1 MLKIV
6 KELMEHKGYSVMQN
20 HEYWVNDVWT
30 SFESIVEYVSKELP
44 KLFASEIRCGLYNL
58 PDYKYI
64 RDYRDLIGMDVK
76 AGFNIVLT
84 DEEVEEKGIN
94 ISNGFT
100 VVSMD
105 IDRYLSTYLKVTYW
119 YKLRPEKR
127 ITVYYPF
134 GRSDHN
140 LGLLYITGKG
150 PTRLAEVE
158 NKTRF
163 YSLLIYLLVNSI
175 EIKTPD
181 DFSELDIVVPTP
193 FWHVSNEGMHRLG
206 LMEVCDLIKEQ
217 TAGSNVKDVK
227 RLNELAKYRDDIL
240 RDPLETILNV
250 TEKVLHEVLSKE
262 ANDQIDAKKK
272 ADIEEQ
278 KRLEAYQEKLRKERE
293 KNTRRAQRHSDWD
306 L

>member
-1 MLKIV
+1 
-6 KELMEHKGYSVMQN
+6 MEHKGYSVMQN
-20 HEYWVNDVWT
+20 PEYWVNNAWT

-64 RDYRDLIGMDVK
+64 RDYEDLIGMDVK

-84 DEEVEEKGIN
+84 DEEVEEKGIK
-94 ISNGFT
+94 ISNGSIYD
-100 VVSMD
+100 VMELE
-105 IDRYLSTYLKVTYW
+105 RYLSVYLKVTYW

-127 ITVYYPF
+127 ITIYYPF
-134 GRSDHN
+134 GGSDYN
-140 LGLLYITGKG
+140 VVLRYIAGKG
-150 PTRLAEVE
+150 TVRFEEVE

-163 YSLLIYLLVNSI
+163 YTLLIYLLVSSI

-181 DFSELDIVVPTP
+181 DFSELDIVVPAP
-193 FWHVSNEGMHRLG
+193 FWPVDNPGMNKIG
-206 LMEVCDLIKEQ
+206 LMEVSNLIKEE
-217 TAGSNVKDVK
+217 TVGSNVRDEI
-227 RLNELAKYRDDIL
+227 RLKNLGKHRDDIL
-240 RDPLETILNV
+240 RYPLEKILNV

-278 KRLEAYQEKLRKERE
+278 ERLKAYQEKLKRE
-293 KNTRRAQRHSDWD
+293 GLENTRRLQRHFSTGI
-306 L
+306 

>member
-1 MLKIV
+1 MLNIV
-6 KELMEHKGYSVMQN
+6 KELMAHKEYSVMQN
-20 HEYWVNDVWT
+20 PEYWKNDAGA
-30 SFESIVEYVSKELP
+30 SLESIVKYVNKELP

-58 PDYKYI
+58 PNYKYI
-64 RDYRDLIGMDVK
+64 REYMDLIAMDIK
-76 AGFNIVLT
+76 AGFYLGLT
-84 DEEVEEKGIN
+84 DNDVEEKDIN
-94 ISNGFT
+94 FSNGFPIA
-100 VVSMD
+100 VHD
-105 IDRYLSTYLKVTYW
+105 IENYLSTYLKVTYW

-140 LGLLYITGKG
+140 LGLLSITGKG

-163 YSLLIYLLVNSI
+163 YSLLIYLLVSSI

-262 ANDQIDAKKK
+262 VNDQIDAKKK

-278 KRLEAYQEKLRKERE
+278 KRLEAYQEKLRRERE
-293 KNTRRAQRHSDWD
+293 ENTRRAQRHSDWD

>member
-20 HEYWVNDVWT
+20 PEYWVSDVWA

-100 VVSMD
+100 TVSMD

-127 ITVYYPF
+127 ITVYYTF
-134 GRSDHN
+134 V
-140 LGLLYITGKG
+140 Y
-150 PTRLAEVE
+150 A
-158 NKTRF
+158 
-163 YSLLIYLLVNSI
+163 
-175 EIKTPD
+175 
-181 DFSELDIVVPTP
+181 
-193 FWHVSNEGMHRLG
+193 
-206 LMEVCDLIKEQ
+206 
-217 TAGSNVKDVK
+217 
-227 RLNELAKYRDDIL
+227 
-240 RDPLETILNV
+240 
-250 TEKVLHEVLSKE
+250 
-262 ANDQIDAKKK
+262 
-272 ADIEEQ
+272 
-278 KRLEAYQEKLRKERE
+278 
-293 KNTRRAQRHSDWD
+293 
-306 L
+306 

>member
-58 PDYKYI
+58 PDYK
-64 RDYRDLIGMDVK
+64 DIGMDVK

-140 LGLLYITGKG
+140 LGLLSITGKG
-150 PTRLAEVE
+150 PARFAEVE

-217 TAGSNVKDVK
+217 TAGSNVKDEK

-240 RDPLETILNV
+240 RDPLEKIVNV
-250 TEKVLHEVLSKE
+250 TEKVIYELIPKE
-262 ANDQIDAKKK
+262 ASDQIEAKKR
-272 ADIEEQ
+272 ADI
-278 KRLEAYQEKLRKERE
+278 
-293 KNTRRAQRHSDWD
+293 
-306 L
+306 

>member
-30 SFESIVEYVSKELP
+30 SFESIVEYVNKELP
-44 KLFASEIRCGLYNL
+44 KLLASEIRCGLYNL
-58 PDYKYI
+58 PDYK
-64 RDYRDLIGMDVK
+64 DIGMDVK

-140 LGLLYITGKG
+140 LGLLSITGKG
-150 PTRLAEVE
+150 PARFAEVE

-217 TAGSNVKDVK
+217 TAGSNVKDEK

-240 RDPLETILNV
+240 RDPLEKIVNV
-250 TEKVLHEVLSKE
+250 TEKVIYELISKE
-262 ANDQIDAKKK
+262 ASDQIDAMKK
-272 ADIEEQ
+272 ADMEE
-278 KRLEAYQEKLRKERE
+278 QEKLKAYQDKLRRERLE
-293 KNTRRAQRHSDWD
+293 NTRRLQRHFSTGF
-306 L
+306 